1 MVEMINFKRNKLR
14 GMKAILRGFSA
25 AFLLVAIL
33 SVGLRAAELPE
44 MRKAKTVVIKSSVI
58 CGSCKARVE
67 RTLKAMD
74 GIDAVV
80 VDLNSKQVKVKFNPD
95 KLSEQQ
101 IKLAITSIGYDADD
115 MKKDE
120 AAYAKL
126 PMCCQKPMP
135 GDKH

>member
-1 MVEMINFKRNKLR
+1 
-14 GMKAILRGFSA
+14 MKTIVRGFSA

-67 RTLKAMD
+67 RGLTAIE
-74 GIDAVV
+74 GVEGV
-80 VDLNSKQVKVKFNPD
+80 TVDLNSKNVKVKYNPD
-95 KLSEQQ
+95 KISEQQ
-101 IKLAITSIGYDADD
+101 IRLAIANMGYDADD

>member
-1 MVEMINFKRNKLR
+1 
-14 GMKAILRGFSA
+14 MKTIIRGFSA
-25 AFLLVAIL
+25 AFLLIAIL
-33 SVGLRAAELPE
+33 SVGLRAAEP
-44 MRKAKTVVIKSSVI
+44 MKMAAPKAKTVVIKSSVI

-67 RTLKAMD
+67 RALKAMD

-80 VDLNSKQVKVKFNPD
+80 VDLNSKQVKVKYNPD
-95 KLSEQQ
+95 KLSTQQ
-101 IKLAITSIGYDADD
+101 IKLAIANLGYDADD